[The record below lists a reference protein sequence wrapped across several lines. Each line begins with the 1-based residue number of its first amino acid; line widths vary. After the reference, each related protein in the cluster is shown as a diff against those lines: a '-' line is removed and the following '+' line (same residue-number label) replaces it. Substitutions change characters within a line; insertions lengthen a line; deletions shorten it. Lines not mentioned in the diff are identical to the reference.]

1 MFRLT
6 RIIVAVALAG
16 CASARG
22 RSGTPN
28 GSASPQSPVPN
39 PQSRAAQPPGNGY
52 LVVVGGGPIPDVIN
66 RRFVDLAGG
75 AGKARI
81 VVLPMASESGAES
94 GAEKAADYR
103 KLGAE
108 AVSLNL
114 ARTDAGA
121 DSVGR

>member
-16 CASARG
+16 CASASG
-22 RSGTPN
+22 RSGSPN
-28 GSASPQSPVPN
+28 GGASLPQSPVLS
-39 PQSRAAQPPGNGY
+39 PQSLSGTGT

-94 GAEKAADYR
+94 GAAKAADY
-103 KLGAE
+103 G
-108 AVSLNL
+108 
-114 ARTDAGA
+114 
-121 DSVGR
+121 